1 MSSKRI
7 AVLSPRDP
15 VPVYTGLLERTYQ
28 TCRVLGADHTV
39 NVYFPYEKRRKRDED
54 GRVPDDQP
62 FDRVGLE
69 SAAIDALE
77 RLIPEYSALKG
88 FYHLHPWLYPSLRSH
103 LAAFDPDVVLV
114 EFPYLVPLA
123 KLASRGFDCRVV
135 LSEHNVEY
143 RFAQRLDIPLWRVLR
158 RFELGVCNR
167 VDAVFTVSKADRDEL
182 APRLDDGV
190 DLRVAPNGV
199 DTDRYSPAQ
208 AEKAESVR
216 ERYDL
221 SSPVLVFHGN
231 LGNAQN
237 TEVVDLLVEAVFP
250 AVRREFQDASLLL
263 VGAGPPESTP
273 ESVVCTGVVDDL
285 PGHIAAADVAV
296 APMLSGSGTNLKIL
310 EYLATGL
317 PVVTTPIGAEGL
329 SLADGETALV
339 TEPEE
344 TATAVARVLRD
355 RALRERLAENGREL
369 AVSEFSWD
377 STLAPYSDVVGDRP
391 GPGPTDRSEP
401 PITSST
407 PTQQ

>member
-69 SAAIDALE
+69 STAIDALE

-167 VDAVFTVSKADRDEL
+167 VDAVFTVSKADRDEI

-221 SSPVLVFHGN
+221 SPPVLVFHGN

-237 TEVVDLLVEAVFP
+237 AEVVNLLVEAVFP
-250 AVRREFQDASLLL
+250 TVRREFQDASLLL

-285 PGHIAAADVAV
+285 PGHIAAANVAV

-339 TEPEE
+339 TGSEE

-391 GPGPTDRSEP
+391 GPDPTDRSEP
-401 PITSST
+401 PIPSST
-407 PTQQ
+407 ATQQ

>member
-28 TCRVLGADHTV
+28 TCRVLGNEHTV
-39 NVYFPYEKRRKRDED
+39 NVYFPYEKQRKRSES

-62 FDRVGLE
+62 FARTGLE
-69 SAAIDALE
+69 SRAIDALE

-88 FYHLHPWLYPSLRSH
+88 LYHLHPWLYPSLREH
-103 LAAFDPDVVLV
+103 LRAFDPDVVLV

-123 KLASRGFDCRVV
+123 KLASRGLDCRVV

-143 RFAQRLDIPLWRVLR
+143 KFAQRLDIPLWRALR
-158 RFELGVCNR
+158 RFEIAACNR
-167 VDAVFTVSKADRDEL
+167 ADAVFAVSEADRDEL

-199 DTDRYSPAQ
+199 DVDRYSPERAD
-208 AEKAESVR
+208 AAESIR
-216 ERYDL
+216 ERYGL
-221 SSPVLVFHGN
+221 SAPVLVFHGN

-237 TEVVDLLVEAVFP
+237 AEVVDLLVEEVFP
-250 AVRREFQDASLLL
+250 AVRDEFADASLLL
-263 VGAGPPESTP
+263 IGAGPPESTP
-273 ESVVCTGVVDDL
+273 DGVVCTGVIDDL
-285 PGHIAAADVAV
+285 PAHVAAADVAV

-329 SLADGETALV
+329 SLTHGETALV
-339 TEPEE
+339 ADHRDAAAE
-344 TATAVARVLRD
+344 TVRVLRD
-355 RALRERLAENGREL
+355 DALRERLSSNGRDL
-369 AVSEFSWD
+369 AVSAFSWT
-377 STLAPYSDVVGDRP
+377 STLTPYREVVREQTGSTTAER
-391 GPGPTDRSEP
+391 TET
-401 PITSST
+401 PIPQST
-407 PTQQ
+407 PDKR

>member
-69 SAAIDALE
+69 STAIDALE

-143 RFAQRLDIPLWRVLR
+143 KFAQRLDIPLWRVLR

-167 VDAVFTVSKADRDEL
+167 VDAVFTVSKADRDEI

-221 SSPVLVFHGN
+221 SPPVLVFHGN

-237 TEVVDLLVEAVFP
+237 AEVVNLLVEAVFP
-250 AVRREFQDASLLL
+250 TVRREFQDASLLL

-285 PGHIAAADVAV
+285 PGHIAAANVAV

-339 TEPEE
+339 TGSEE

-391 GPGPTDRSEP
+391 GPDPTDRSEP
-401 PITSST
+401 PIPSST
-407 PTQQ
+407 PTQR